1 MLDTTTIYI
10 VAGVIVVA
18 AFAVFYTAARRGSG
32 REKRAGDPYVW
43 GLKALVDGQRADAFK
58 YLQQSIK
65 TGKAPT
71 DAYIRLGRLLRE
83 DGDPAKALQI
93 HRNLTVKTDLTRE
106 EKIELF
112 VNIAQDYSKL
122 SNPGQAVEVLETAVK
137 RMGLKDTEVFKM
149 LAKESHILGK
159 PEEAYRYL
167 KEVKRLGAIGD
178 RELALYLC
186 TAGEQKAEEAD
197 LKESRK
203 LLQRALK
210 HDENSA
216 STRLAMGNL
225 EEKIDNENE
234 ALAHWKK
241 AALLSPELSA
251 EALRNIERVMFRRGT
266 FGDIEAVYRAV
277 LETRQWDEYAT
288 LALASFYKKQGR
300 GEEAIEFLEEF
311 RGMHPESM
319 GSTLL
324 LTSLYA
330 THKDREE
337 LEKFLEDNEAIAAA
351 RSNHYVCGQC
361 ELQTTGM
368 RWHCLRCNAFDS
380 FSEDNG
386 V

>member
-18 AFAVFYTAARRGSG
+18 AFAVFYTAARRGPG

-43 GLKALVDGQRADAFK
+43 GLEALVDGQRADAFK

-65 TGKAPT
+65 TGRAPT

-93 HRNLTVKTDLTRE
+93 HRNLTVKTDLTRS
-106 EKIELF
+106 EKVELF
-112 VNIAQDYSKL
+112 INISQDYSKL
-122 SNPGQAVEVLETAVK
+122 GNPGQAVEVLETAVK
-137 RMGLKDTEVFKM
+137 RMGLKETEVFKM
-149 LAKESHILGK
+149 LAKEYHILGK

-167 KEVKRLGAIGD
+167 KEVRRLGAISD

-186 TAGEQKAEEAD
+186 TAGEQKAEGGD
-197 LKESRK
+197 LKEARK

-216 STRLAMGNL
+216 STRLAIGNL
-225 EEKIDNENE
+225 EENTENENE
-234 ALAHWKK
+234 ALEHWKK
-241 AALLSPELSA
+241 AALLSPELSDV
-251 EALRNIERVMFRRGT
+251 ALRSIERVMFHRGT
-266 FGDIEAVYRAV
+266 FGDIESVYRAV
-277 LETRQWDEYAT
+277 LETRPWDEYAT

-311 RGMHPESM
+311 RGMHPESI

-324 LTSLYA
+324 LTALYA
-330 THKDREE
+330 SHRDREE
-337 LEKFLEDNEAIAAA
+337 LEKFLEDDEAVAAA
-351 RSNHYVCGQC
+351 RSTHFVCSECGVQI
-361 ELQTTGM
+361 TGM
-368 RWHCLRCNAFDS
+368 RWHCFRCNAFDS
-380 FSEDNG
+380 FSQENA